1 MRRRS
6 LITDG
11 YYYYSMDET
20 DGNLLESFADTP
32 SNGKERETYAEQQRG
47 WTEIISN
54 INWW

>member
-1 MRRRS
+1 MIIIKSMRC
-6 LITDG
+6 ITLG
-11 YYYYSMDET
+11 MDET
-20 DGNLLESFADTP
+20 DGNLLESFADAP